1 MTIKK
6 DNISKIRESLLANDE
21 KKSNPQNRSFGDN
34 ARYPF
39 WDIPM
44 GKSCTVR
51 FLPDEDPDNLYFW
64 RERFDINLPFEGIK
78 GTTTDRVTVQV
89 PCMKTWQR
97 ACPIISE
104 TRKWWDSDETK
115 ELAKTYYFKRSFLYQ
130 GLVVRSDLVEDE
142 SPENPIR
149 RFTLG
154 AQIHKIIDAY
164 VKEPDLQY
172 SPTDFEHGVDFKINK
187 KQNGQWAD
195 YSTSSFSVAGPR
207 ALNDSEIAAIDEFGL
222 FCLKDF
228 LPKEPDEEHLTAI
241 QEMFEASVN
250 GEAYDPDRFAK
261 YYRPRGLKYDAS
273 GSSDAGSNSDDE
285 APKKSEQKAESKSGG
300 SASDIIAALKAKRG
314 IA

>member
-6 DNISKIRESLLANDE
+6 DNISKIRESLLASDE
-21 KKSNPQNRSFGDN
+21 KKNNPQNRSFGDN

-78 GTTTDRVTVQV
+78 GVSTDRVTVQV

-104 TRKWWDSDETK
+104 TRKWWDSEETK

-142 SPENPIR
+142 TPENPIR

-172 SPTDFEHGVDFKINK
+172 SPTDFENGVDFKINK

-207 ALNDSEIAAIDEFGL
+207 ALNDSEISAIDEYGL
-222 FCLKDF
+222 FSLKDF
-228 LPKEPDEEHLTAI
+228 LPKEPDADHLNAI

-250 GEAYDPDRFAK
+250 GEAYDPDRFAEF
-261 YYRPRGLKYDAS
+261 YRPRGLKYES
-273 GSSDAGSNSDDE
+273 KGTSNSSSSDDE
-285 APKKSEQKAESKSGG
+285 SPAPAKEEVKSSGG
-300 SASDIIAALKAKRG
+300 SASDIIAKLKKQRG
-314 IA
+314 IS

>member
-6 DNISKIRESLLANDE
+6 DNISKIREALLADEE
-21 KKSNPQNRSFGDN
+21 KKNNPQNRSFGDN

-89 PCMKTWQR
+89 PCMKTWQK
-97 ACPIISE
+97 ACPIVSE
-104 TRKWWDSDETK
+104 TRKWWDSEDTK
-115 ELAKTYYFKRSFLYQ
+115 ELARLYYPKRSYLYQ
-130 GLVVRSDLVEDE
+130 GFVVRSDLVEE
-142 SPENPIR
+142 ETPENPIR

-172 SPTDFEHGVDFKINK
+172 SPTDFENGVDFKINK

-207 ALNDSEIAAIDEFGL
+207 ALNDSEIAAIDEYGL

-228 LPKEPDEEHLTAI
+228 LPKEPDAEHLAAI
-241 QEMFEASVN
+241 QDMFEASVN
-250 GEAYDPDRFAK
+250 GEAYDPDRFAEF
-261 YYRPRGLKYDAS
+261 YRPRGLKYEPKTNSGNSSNEEESEEKDETPAS
-273 GSSDAGSNSDDE
+273 S
-285 APKKSEQKAESKSGG
+285 SGG
-300 SASDIIAALKAKRG
+300 SASDIIAALKKKRG